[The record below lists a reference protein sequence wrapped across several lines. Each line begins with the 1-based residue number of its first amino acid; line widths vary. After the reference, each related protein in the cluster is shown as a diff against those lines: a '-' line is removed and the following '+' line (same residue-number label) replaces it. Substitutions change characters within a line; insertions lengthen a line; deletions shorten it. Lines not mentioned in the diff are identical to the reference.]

1 MRHILLKIEYD
12 GSAFS
17 GWQRQPGKRTVQGEI
32 ERALS
37 ILCRQP
43 VTIDGTGRTDAGVH
57 AYGQCASFHGEFGI
71 PTGRIPVAANAILA
85 ESRLVTGDI
94 RILSAEDVEES
105 FHARFHAI
113 GKTYLYRI
121 HCEEEMPVFLR
132 HYRYSF
138 RKPLDLSRMQK
149 AAELLAGTHDFR
161 SFMTD
166 ASQFEGSTVRT
177 IHGLSVSK
185 QSSELCI
192 AVTGSG
198 FLYNMV
204 RILTGTLLDIGTG
217 QIPLEETADIL
228 AACDR
233 QRAGHTAPPQGLYM
247 AEVYFSPEDLQEGM
261 ARYHGETAPGI
272 SSHVEITK

>member
-32 ERALS
+32 ERVLS

-43 VTIDGTGRTDAGVH
+43 VNIDGTGRTDAGVH
-57 AYGQCASFHGEFGI
+57 AYGQCATFHGDFGI
-71 PTGRIPVAANAILA
+71 PTERIPVAANAILA

-94 RILSAEDVEES
+94 RILSAEDVDES

-121 HCEEEMPVFLR
+121 HCAEEMPVFLR

-138 RKPLDLSRMQK
+138 RKPLDIRRMQE
-149 AAELLAGTHDFR
+149 AAEILAGTHDFR
-161 SFMTD
+161 TFMTD

-177 IHGLSVSK
+177 IHGLSVTEE
-185 QSSELCI
+185 SSELCI

-217 QIPLEETADIL
+217 HIPPEETAGIL

-247 AEVYFSPEDLQEGM
+247 AEVYFSPEELHRGLE
-261 ARYHGETAPGI
+261 RYHRGGTINI
-272 SSHVEITK
+272 SSDGEIRK